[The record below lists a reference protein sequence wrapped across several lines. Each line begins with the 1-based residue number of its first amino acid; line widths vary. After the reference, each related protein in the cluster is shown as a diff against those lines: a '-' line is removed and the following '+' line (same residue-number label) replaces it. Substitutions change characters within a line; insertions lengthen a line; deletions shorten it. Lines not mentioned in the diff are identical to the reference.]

1 MIRKLNEELKQQ
13 KSVNKHGLA
22 ENANLRVQ
30 LAVRTFWVF
39 SISIRL
45 TYIYQTANQN
55 RVFIQDCQR
64 ACQQINAD
72 SKKLKFQMQEEKNNY
87 LANFE
92 KQKEKLLL
100 EQKRLVSSNTALVNQ
115 NDILKTTLESREVAW
130 RRQVQ
135 LLEEK
140 GNVINFPTRYSRTR
154 YFFLEKVV
162 LYGRSWQLLSDIEIA
177 KLKKQNLEISEEMNK
192 MKLKF
197 ETESRVLSD
206 RFQFASNQVDFL

>member
-1 MIRKLNEELKQQ
+1 MQTF
-13 KSVNKHGLA
+13 VC
-22 ENANLRVQ
+22 NLRYDF
-30 LAVRTFWVF
+30 L
-39 SISIRL
+39 SL
-45 TYIYQTANQN
+45 LTANQN
-55 RVFIQDCQR
+55 WIFVQDCQR
-64 ACQQINAD
+64 SCQQINAD

-140 GNVINFPTRYSRTR
+140 GNVTNFPTRYSR
-154 YFFLEKVV
+154 FFWKKVD
-162 LYGRSWQLLSDIEIA
+162 LYGKSWQPLSDIEIA

-206 RFQFASNQVDFL
+206 RFQFASNQVTFRSFIRVPFWSRRFIWRRTFLEKKLIPYLGPVQSK